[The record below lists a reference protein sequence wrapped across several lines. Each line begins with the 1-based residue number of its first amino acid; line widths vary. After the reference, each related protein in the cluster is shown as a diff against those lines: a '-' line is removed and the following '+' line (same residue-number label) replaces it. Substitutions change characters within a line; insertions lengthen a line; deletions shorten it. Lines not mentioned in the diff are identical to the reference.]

1 LDSLCKCKEPTW
13 MNSDYVSIDLKYK
26 GRSWRWYEFAG
37 WLCLCAFSIVGIH
50 TTIVHFQSFGG
61 QEFQLGTDMSNLNPN
76 AIDWSEEAVGKKLTP
91 VNDLSPEQPRLFV
104 IAFEC
109 QPEQVEFVQHLI
121 TNVALLA
128 NENRDIPDA
137 TGQAE
142 TFISYEAFASTRPV
156 ASCDQLFLVEA
167 YPNEASQRIHGRA
180 AYKNGLE
187 IMQVL
192 RGTKPE
198 NGLPGFNFAKKGLMK
213 TYSCESDC
221 RAEIRQVKLEL
232 IRAVRK
238 KKHKN
243 VEKKEKKEKKKEEAG
258 DAVHVITGGIG
269 GHEVTTYQ
277 TVKQKAPEEMMT
289 EKTRKEFVEKKE
301 NGGKKK
307 EEKKTV
313 VIEGNPEKFD
323 NEEREED
330 LAPLTHHLRGS
341 ASEKTR
347 KQYVKRVYGRR
358 YEDEDQEPAPQQEVS
373 PMVEYG
379 GIQDQPMIIHEKHE
393 RQIIPVHAED
403 VGPPPPE
410 REPRGEIIE
419 DDQPEPR
426 GAGEIV
432 VVREGERSQPEIV
445 HMLHH
450 QVHHRYEDDD
460 MAHEH
465 HENHVIYSREDPDS
479 SESHAEHS
487 QHVVYTL
494 EGNDRPPKRIIERH
508 IIREA
513 GGE

>member
-1 LDSLCKCKEPTW
+1 VVRISR
-13 MNSDYVSIDLKYK
+13 MNSDYVSINLKHK
-26 GRSWRWYEFAG
+26 RRSWKWYEFAA

-50 TTIVHFQSFGG
+50 TTILNLQTTGS
-61 QEFQLGTDMSNLNPN
+61 QEFQIGTDLVNLNPN
-76 AIDWSEEAVGKKLTP
+76 EIDSDMSEEAVGKKLTP
-91 VNDLSPEQPRLFV
+91 VNDLSREQPRLFV

-142 TFISYEAFASTRPV
+142 TFISYEAFASTRPIT
-156 ASCDQLFLVEA
+156 SCDQLFLVEA

-213 TYSCESDC
+213 TYACKSDC

-232 IRAVRK
+232 IRAER
-238 KKHKN
+238 
-243 VEKKEKKEKKKEEAG
+243 EKRQKSLKEKTEKKKEEA
-258 DAVHVITGGIG
+258 DDTVHIITGGIG
-269 GHEVTTYQ
+269 GHEVTTYKK
-277 TVKQKAPEEMMT
+277 VKQKSPEEMMT
-289 EKTRKEFVEKKE
+289 ENTRKEFVEKKK
-301 NGGKKK
+301 GAGKKK
-307 EEKKTV
+307 EQKKTV
-313 VIEGNPEKFD
+313 TVEGDPKKYR

-341 ASEKTR
+341 ASKKTR
-347 KQYVKRVYGRR
+347 KKYVKQVFGQR
-358 YEDEDQEPAPQQEVS
+358 YEDDDQEPTPQQEVS
-373 PMVEYG
+373 PMIEFG
-379 GIQDQPMIIHEKHE
+379 GMQDRPMIIHEKHE

-403 VGPPPPE
+403 TRSPPDH
-410 REPRGEIIE
+410 EPRGEIFE
-419 DDQPEPR
+419 DDQPDPQR
-426 GAGEIV
+426 AGEII
-432 VVREGERSQPEIV
+432 VVRDGGRSQPQIV

-450 QVHHRYEDDD
+450 QIHHRYEDDD
-460 MAHEH
+460 VAREH

-487 QHVVYTL
+487 QHVVYEL
-494 EGNDRPPKRIIERH
+494 QGDDSPPNGIIEKH
-508 IIREA
+508 FIREA